1 VYGLLFIV
9 SIFLTVSRSGI
20 AAFIMLFM
28 YSLLKELFIVF
39 NNLIIKRRLLYA
51 LTISFLLLLLTYPIY
66 SESLDRLIERIVTI
80 KSDESAYARYLS
92 FTFGINIIEKN
103 LFFGTGYNYLASYM
117 LSIGML
123 SSVDSSILTIIYNFG
138 IFLSTIIFFI
148 VLILDNCI

>member
-1 VYGLLFIV
+1 
-9 SIFLTVSRSGI
+9 
-20 AAFIMLFM
+20 MLFM